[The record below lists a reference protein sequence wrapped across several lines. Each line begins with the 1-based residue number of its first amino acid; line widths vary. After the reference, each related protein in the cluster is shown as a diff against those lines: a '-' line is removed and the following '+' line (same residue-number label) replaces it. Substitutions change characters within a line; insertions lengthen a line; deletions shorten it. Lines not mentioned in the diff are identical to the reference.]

1 MTTERGKFLK
11 KYSFRLQTVLE
22 MREKKLEEKRRE
34 MALVIAKLNEQNQM
48 KEELIQKKESAK
60 AFLETIYEGSEE
72 LDILT
77 IRNYKDF
84 IGKVI
89 TEEKN
94 KEMIIEKIEK
104 VLRIKQLEVTNAL
117 KELKIL
123 EKLKETQEK
132 KFYQNYEYVQ
142 AKEIDDI
149 SSTRYKKALI

>member
-1 MTTERGKFLK
+1 
-11 KYSFRLQTVLE
+11 

-48 KEELIQKKESAK
+48 KEELIQRKESAK

-94 KEMIIEKIEK
+94 KEMIIEKIEN
-104 VLRIKQLEVTNAL
+104 VLRIKQIEVTNAL
-117 KELKIL
+117 KEVKIL

-149 SSTRYKKALI
+149 SSTRYKKVLI